1 MEKIPDEA
9 YLATWHA
16 VETGRAAKE
25 GVPDLFREIA
35 SGLTFEEALRKLAPA
50 VSRRELESI
59 IQKIVAD
66 RLEFVVMKERAALGP
81 LMGIVMT
88 EVRGSVDGKLV
99 SELLR
104 MEIDT
109 VLAGKKL

>member
-1 MEKIPDEA
+1 
-9 YLATWHA
+9 
-16 VETGRAAKE
+16 
-25 GVPDLFREIA
+25 
-35 SGLTFEEALRKLAPA
+35 
-50 VSRRELESI
+50 
-59 IQKIVAD
+59 
-66 RLEFVVMKERAALGP
+66 
-81 LMGIVMT
+81 MGIVMT